1 MTTLLRV
8 LASRW
13 TRLVLVAMLAAAV
26 QATVA
31 ADLPFLGVV
40 AQPVLLLAV
49 AVGAAHGPADGL
61 LAGFVA
67 GLVAD
72 LAFGDV
78 VGLGAVAIGAAGA
91 TAGLLVAVFRDPP
104 WWVRVA
110 AMVVASGLGE
120 AYVPVLKSLVGIDG
134 WVRPRVV
141 AVALLVAAM
150 HLFVAPAILP
160 LGRWV
165 MREAP
170 EELR

>member
-1 MTTLLRV
+1 VTSLLRV

-26 QATVA
+26 QATLA
-31 ADLPFLGVV
+31 ADVRAWGVA

-61 LAGFVA
+61 LAGFTV

-78 VGLGAVAIGAAGA
+78 IGLGAVALGAAGVS
-91 TAGLLVAVFRDPP
+91 AGLLVAIFRDPP
-104 WWVRVA
+104 WWVRVG
-110 AMVVASGLGE
+110 AMVVASALGE
-120 AYVPVLKSLVGIDG
+120 AYVPVLKTLVGIDG
-134 WVRPRVV
+134 WIRPRMALV
-141 AVALLVAAM
+141 AAVVAAM
-150 HLFVAPAILP
+150 HLVVAPAVLP

-165 MREAP
+165 MRETS
-170 EELR
+170 EEVA